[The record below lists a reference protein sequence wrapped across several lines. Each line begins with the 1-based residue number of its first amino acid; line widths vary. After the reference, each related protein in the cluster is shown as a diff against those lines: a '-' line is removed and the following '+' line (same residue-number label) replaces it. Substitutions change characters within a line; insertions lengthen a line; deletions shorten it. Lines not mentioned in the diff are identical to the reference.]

1 MRYQL
6 SFHLFSISG
15 AVHVVH
21 DFARSVERAI
31 MMPTLFG
38 AGAVVGT
45 KLVESTEP
53 SCSRV
58 VAAMVN
64 CVGSASY
71 GTNTWPLFSATARV
85 FTLGAVELSSL
96 RAQEATTFLTVLPSR
111 I

>member
-31 MMPTLFG
+31 LMPNLFG

-45 KLVESTEP
+45 KLVDSTEP
-53 SCSRV
+53 SRNRV
-58 VAAMVN
+58 VATIVKS
-64 CVGSASY
+64 VGSASY
-71 GTNTWPLFSATARV
+71 GTNTCPLSSATARV
-85 FTLGAVELSSL
+85 LTGGAAELSSF
-96 RAQEATTFLTVLPSR
+96 RAHDATT
-111 I
+111 